1 MQPEAFGEDAMGRIA
16 VLGSETRRSFP
27 PVPPSPPPP
36 PKKGYVAVIAAG
48 IATGILVVGS
58 LMLFVGTEPGD
69 AKLEVG
75 ADADAVESDNAPSP
89 TMATT
94 PSIGTSPG
102 PVSGPGRITAIVADA
117 HSGTYFS
124 NKFGDTYPKAAEIG
138 IVRGMATTTDGN
150 PNVSDAL
157 LACSLSYIETHMSL
171 MELAMKDQK
180 SAERLGLKA
189 GFACIDY
196 MNP

>member
-1 MQPEAFGEDAMGRIA
+1 MQPEAFGEDATGRIA

-27 PVPPSPPPP
+27 PLPPSPPPP

-75 ADADAVESDNAPSP
+75 ADADAVESDTAPSP

-102 PVSGPGRITAIVADA
+102 PVSGPGRIPAIVADA

-171 MELAMKDQK
+171 LELAMKDQK
-180 SAERLGLKA
+180 SAERLGLEA

>member
-1 MQPEAFGEDAMGRIA
+1 M
-16 VLGSETRRSFP
+16 LGSETRRSFP

-75 ADADAVESDNAPSP
+75 ADADAVESDTAPSP
-89 TMATT
+89 TMVTT

-102 PVSGPGRITAIVADA
+102 PVSDPGRITAIVADA